1 MTAKFVDFLS
11 KKGVEDLKQEEGFV
25 FFKYNKF
32 SYMYQYDEKD
42 DPYYFRIMLPNI
54 ESPVTDEIRK
64 KMVTLSTKFKVV
76 KLTEMNN
83 QVWIT
88 MEQFVYCFDN
98 LDKLFE
104 RMIEVLETAIKEY
117 RK

>member
-1 MTAKFVDFLS
+1 MTEKFLDFLS
-11 KKGVEDLKQEEGFV
+11 KKGVEDLKQKDGFV
-25 FFKYNKF
+25 FFKYKTF

-42 DPYYFRIMLPNI
+42 DPYYLRIMLPNI
-54 ESPVTDEIRK
+54 DSPVTDDIRK
-64 KMVTLSTKFKVV
+64 KMVTISTNLKVV
-76 KLTEMNN
+76 KLTDMYN

-88 MEQFVYCFDN
+88 MEQFVYCMDN

-104 RMIEVLETAIKEY
+104 RMIQVLETAIKEY